1 MLSVFQLVMLVND
14 FVTHSKKRLKSFS
27 STFLLAQTGMG
38 TLKGTVK
45 DAKSG
50 EPIPYCKVLV
60 KQNGNIKGGANTD
73 FDGKFQISSIA
84 AGSYDVEVRNEDGY
98 QGTIEQG
105 VVISS
110 NSITFLDKLQLYILD
125 NVIIEHDQVTINKA
139 GYLLTTH

>member
-1 MLSVFQLVMLVND
+1 MFKKFTLTCLSVLL
-14 FVTHSKKRLKSFS
+14 S

-73 FDGKFQISSIA
+73 FDGKFQINSIA
-84 AGSYDVEVRNEDGY
+84 AGSYDVEVRNEGDGY

-110 NSITFLDKLQLYILD
+110 ESISFLDKLQLD
-125 NVIIEHDQVTINKA
+125 
-139 GYLLTTH
+139 